1 MSTIIHKGYKANMT
15 IDMINAC
22 LEFWKV
28 RNRPV
33 EEIMLRPDKW
43 AEFKRGMLERKPEWE
58 ADLEH
63 FKEVSF
69 KNVTIKKGS
78 EFMDKALMEKLR
90 VLVYDDEHI
99 EMVKQQQQD
108 TDLG

>member
-15 IDMINAC
+15 IDMIQAC
-22 LEFWKV
+22 LDFWNV

-33 EEIMLRPDKW
+33 EEIMLRADKW
-43 AEFKRGMLERKPEWE
+43 EEFKRGMLERKPEWE

-99 EMVKQQQQD
+99 EMVKKQQD

>member
-1 MSTIIHKGYKANMT
+1 
-15 IDMINAC
+15 
-22 LEFWKV
+22 
-28 RNRPV
+28 
-33 EEIMLRPDKW
+33 MLRADKW

>member
-15 IDMINAC
+15 IDMIQAC
-22 LEFWKV
+22 LDFWKM

-33 EEIMLRPDKW
+33 EEIMLRADKW

-99 EMVKQQQQD
+99 EMVKQQQD

>member
-1 MSTIIHKGYKANMT
+1 MT
-15 IDMINAC
+15 IDMIQAC
-22 LEFWKV
+22 LDFWKV

-33 EEIMLRPDKW
+33 EEIMLRADKW

-63 FKEVSF
+63 FNEVSF

-78 EFMDKALMEKLR
+78 EFMDKALMEKLK

-99 EMVKQQQQD
+99 EMVKQQQD

>member
-1 MSTIIHKGYKANMT
+1 MT
-15 IDMINAC
+15 IDMIQAC
-22 LEFWKV
+22 LDFWKV

-33 EEIMLRPDKW
+33 EEIMLRADKW

-99 EMVKQQQQD
+99 EMVKQQQD

>member
-1 MSTIIHKGYKANMT
+1 MT
-15 IDMINAC
+15 IDMIQAC
-22 LEFWKV
+22 LDFWKV

-33 EEIMLRPDKW
+33 EEIMLRADKW

-78 EFMDKALMEKLR
+78 EFMDKALMEKLK

-99 EMVKQQQQD
+99 EMVKQQQD

>member
-1 MSTIIHKGYKANMT
+1 MT
-15 IDMINAC
+15 IDMIQAC
-22 LEFWKV
+22 LDFWKV

-33 EEIMLRPDKW
+33 EEIMLRADKW

-58 ADLEH
+58 SDLEH

-90 VLVYDDEHI
+90 ILVYDDEHI

>member
-1 MSTIIHKGYKANMT
+1 MT
-15 IDMINAC
+15 IDMIQAC
-22 LEFWKV
+22 LDFWKV

-33 EEIMLRPDKW
+33 EEIMLRADKW

-58 ADLEH
+58 SDLEH

-99 EMVKQQQQD
+99 EMVKQQQD

>member
-1 MSTIIHKGYKANMT
+1 MT
-15 IDMINAC
+15 IDMIQAC
-22 LEFWKV
+22 LDFWKV

-33 EEIMLRPDKW
+33 EEIMLRADKW

-63 FKEVSF
+63 FNEVSF

-99 EMVKQQQQD
+99 EMVKQQQD

>member
-15 IDMINAC
+15 IDMIQAC
-22 LEFWKV
+22 LDFWNV

-33 EEIMLRPDKW
+33 EEIMLRADKW

-99 EMVKQQQQD
+99 EMVKQQQY

>member
-15 IDMINAC
+15 IDMIQAC
-22 LEFWKV
+22 LDFWKV

-33 EEIMLRPDKW
+33 EEIMLRADKW

-78 EFMDKALMEKLR
+78 EFMDKALMEKLK

-99 EMVKQQQQD
+99 EMVKQQQD

>member
-1 MSTIIHKGYKANMT
+1 MT
-15 IDMINAC
+15 IDMIQAC
-22 LEFWKV
+22 LDFWKV

-33 EEIMLRPDKW
+33 EEIMLRADKW

-58 ADLEH
+58 SDLEH
-63 FKEVSF
+63 FNEVSF

-99 EMVKQQQQD
+99 EMVKQQQD